1 MKNNNNISCNKSYG
15 KKVDVG
21 YHQKKWRK
29 LINDGSVLSV
39 LLAGVGGQGILLI
52 SKVLSEA
59 AMLDGLDVKV
69 SEVHGMAQRGGSVV
83 GGVRIGKRVY
93 SPVAGK
99 ADFIMS
105 LEKLE
110 ALRYI
115 NKLKKD
121 GFIILSDAE
130 IYPISVYSGDI
141 SYPEDIIS
149 DIESITFNYI
159 VVKALEIAKRLN
171 EVRAANIILLGC
183 LSNFIPIS
191 YKCWIESIKKNIPHN
206 VIDVNLKAFE
216 EGKRIIN

>member
-1 MKNNNNISCNKSYG
+1 
-15 KKVDVG
+15 
-21 YHQKKWRK
+21 
-29 LINDGSVLSV
+29 
-39 LLAGVGGQGILLI
+39 
-52 SKVLSEA
+52 
-59 AMLDGLDVKV
+59 MLDGLDVKV

-83 GGVRIGKRVY
+83 GSVRMGKRVY

-115 NKLKKD
+115 NKLREN
-121 GFIILSDAE
+121 GFIILSDVE

-141 SYPEDIIS
+141 SYPKDINS
-149 DIESITFNYI
+149 EIENMTFNYI
-159 VVKALEIAKRLN
+159 VVKAVEMAKRLN
-171 EVRAANIILLGC
+171 KVRVANIILLGC

-191 YKCWIESIKKNIPHN
+191 YKCWIESIKKNVPHN
-206 VIDVNLKAFE
+206 AIDVNLKAFE

>member
-1 MKNNNNISCNKSYG
+1 MKNNNISCNKSCS

-21 YHQKKWRK
+21 YHQRKWRK
-29 LINDGSVLSV
+29 LIDDGSVLSV
-39 LLAGVGGQGILLI
+39 LLAGVGGQGILLT

-83 GGVRIGKRVY
+83 GGVRMGKRVC

-115 NKLKKD
+115 NKLREN
-121 GFIILSDAE
+121 GFIILSDVE

-141 SYPEDIIS
+141 SYPKDINS
-149 DIESITFNYI
+149 EIENITFNYI
-159 VVKALEIAKRLN
+159 VVKAVKMAKRLN
-171 EVRAANIILLGC
+171 KVRVANIILLGC

-191 YKCWIESIKKNIPHN
+191 YKCWIESIKKNVPHN
-206 VIDVNLKAFE
+206 AIDVNLKAFE